1 VAPNGRLDAVW
12 NDTRDDP
19 GGFDSVLTYAY
30 SEDGGVTWSLNVALT
45 PPFDPHLGWP
55 QQNKI
60 GDYYHMVSDVDGA
73 DLAYAATFNGEQDV
87 YYLRID
93 TGSFVFLD
101 GFESGDTGAWSATV
115 P

>member
-1 VAPNGRLDAVW
+1 
-12 NDTRDDP
+12 
-19 GGFDSVLTYAY
+19 
-30 SEDGGVTWSLNVALT
+30 
-45 PPFDPHLGWP
+45 
-55 QQNKI
+55 
-60 GDYYHMVSDVDGA
+60 MVSDVDGA